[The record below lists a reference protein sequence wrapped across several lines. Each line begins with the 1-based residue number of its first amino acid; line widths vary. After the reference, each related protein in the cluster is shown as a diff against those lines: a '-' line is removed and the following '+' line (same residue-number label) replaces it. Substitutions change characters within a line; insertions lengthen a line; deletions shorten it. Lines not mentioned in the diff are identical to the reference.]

1 MSFLTIVDRLVIP
14 TLIAVLLAGGVA
26 GIVLG
31 CALVLRSQATLR
43 FISHMNRWVATKA
56 ATDPLDLPR
65 NVEPAGGLGQRRP
78 LFGAFLVVGG
88 ALAVYFLMTRL
99 EFRVTYVPGVDVKRL
114 YFTAVALQTM
124 KWVLVAGGAFALIVG
139 VLMMVSPERLGAL
152 ERRLNEWRSSK
163 PLAAADEEMH
173 MPLEPRVAAHPR
185 AAGWL
190 IGGASLVVTLAMSGL
205 LLARIH

>member
-1 MSFLTIVDRLVIP
+1 MSFLTIVDRLLIP
-14 TLIAVLLAGGVA
+14 TMIAVLLAGGMA

-31 CALVLRSQATLR
+31 IALVLRSEATLR

-56 ATDPLDLPR
+56 ATDPLDVPR

-78 LFGAFLVVGG
+78 VFGALLVVGG

-99 EFRVTYVPGVDVKRL
+99 EFRVTYVPGIDVKRL
-114 YFTAVALQTM
+114 YFSAVALQTM
-124 KWVLVAGGAFALIVG
+124 KWVLVAGGAFAALVG
-139 VLMMVSPERLGAL
+139 LLMIVSPERLGVF
-152 ERRLNEWRSSK
+152 ERRLNEWRSPK
-163 PLAAADEEMH
+163 RLVAADEEMH
-173 MPLEPRVAAHPR
+173 MQLEPRVAAHPR